1 MKKEKK
7 IMNDEYIQAQGNIF
21 SNDYK
26 KNKNHP
32 DKRGKIVFPKKL
44 VREMANT
51 FVDDSSAEEV
61 ELNVAIW
68 ERTSR
73 KQNKKGGYTE
83 YLFTRIEMPR
93 ERVNKEEA
101 KKVAE
106 NVATSEADDEIPF

>member
-1 MKKEKK
+1 MKK